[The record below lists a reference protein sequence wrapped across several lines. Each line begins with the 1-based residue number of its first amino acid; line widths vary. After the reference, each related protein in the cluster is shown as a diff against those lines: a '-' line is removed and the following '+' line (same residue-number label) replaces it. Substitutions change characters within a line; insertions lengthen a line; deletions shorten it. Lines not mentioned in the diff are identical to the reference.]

1 MNRQTR
7 LFLALRFASSAI
19 EMKLTLGDTS
29 RRSFI
34 KAAAP
39 FALGLGVIARAQI
52 PVEHGRFSED
62 DLPTARAQLLKQVN
76 AERGRAGLSQLELDE
91 LACKVANEHARDM
104 VQHGFLSHWG
114 SDGRKP
120 YHRYSLAG
128 GIDALQENVSS
139 ADGIQSVTSAHV
151 LTDLSD
157 MHQSMV
163 AEVAP
168 NDGHRKTILYPR
180 NTHVGFGI
188 ALEGHSIRLDELY
201 LARYVTIEPFPQV
214 APTKTT
220 LVLRGQLNLSHYLNG
235 VEAFY
240 EPLPTPPS
248 ISWLREPRSYGM
260 PKESRRFLPR
270 LPAGLSYPEDGRG
283 DIDIDSSNKFRVRV
297 PLSKQPGINT
307 LLVWIKTGLPGIAFP
322 GAQIC
327 IRVE

>member
-1 MNRQTR
+1 MNLLRPEINR
-7 LFLALRFASSAI
+7 RAFL
-19 EMKLTLGDTS
+19 
-29 RRSFI
+29 

-39 FALGLGVIARAQI
+39 FALGFRVIARAQM
-52 PVEHGRFSED
+52 PVERGRFSEA
-62 DLPTARAQLLKQVN
+62 DLPTARTQLLEQVN
-76 AERGRAGLSQLELDE
+76 VERARAGLSQLELDE

-104 VQHGFLSHWG
+104 AQHGFLSHWG

-128 GIDALQENVSS
+128 GTDALQENVSS
-139 ADGIQSVTSAHV
+139 ADGIQSVTPTSV
-151 LTDLSD
+151 LKDLSD

-168 NDGHRKTILYPR
+168 NDGHRKTIFYPR
-180 NTHVGFGI
+180 HTHVGFGI
-188 ALEGHSIRLDELY
+188 ALEDHSLRLDELY
-201 LARYVTIEPFPQV
+201 LARWVTIDPFPQT
-214 APTKTT
+214 ARPKTT
-220 LVLRGQLNLSHYLNG
+220 LVLRGRLNPNHFLNG

-240 EPLPTPPS
+240 EPLPTPPN

-260 PKESRRFLPR
+260 PKESRRFLPK
-270 LPAGLSYPEDGRG
+270 LSEGLSYPEGGTG
-283 DIDIDSSNKFRVRV
+283 DIDIDRSNKFRVRV

-307 LLVWIKTGLPGIAFP
+307 LLVWIKTGLPGNAFP